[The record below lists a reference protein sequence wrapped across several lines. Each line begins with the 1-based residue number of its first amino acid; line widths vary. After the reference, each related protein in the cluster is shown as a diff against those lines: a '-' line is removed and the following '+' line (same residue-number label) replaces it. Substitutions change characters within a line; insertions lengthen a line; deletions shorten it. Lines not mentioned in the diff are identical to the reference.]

1 LRFFSCFFNY
11 YVNLNNN
18 IGMGRGGMGSK
29 ITAGFFLNYCFN
41 LDDNI
46 GMGRGG
52 MGSKITAALV
62 AANGG
67 VTTCVASGYDL
78 ENIKRVFSG
87 DDVGTLFPGRSRPNK
102 RQRWLTL
109 ATGR

>member
-1 LRFFSCFFNY
+1 
-11 YVNLNNN
+11 
-18 IGMGRGGMGSK
+18 MGSK
-29 ITAGFFLNYCFN
+29 ITAGFFLNYYFN

>member
-1 LRFFSCFFNY
+1 MGRWDVSSNIEIFLPFLLFFCKFF
-11 YVNLNNN
+11 LNNN
-18 IGMGRGGMGSK
+18 TGMGRGGMGSK
-29 ITAGFFLNYCFN
+29 I
-41 LDDNI
+41 
-46 GMGRGG
+46 
-52 MGSKITAALV
+52 SAALV

-78 ENIKRVFSG
+78 ENIKRVFRG

>member
-1 LRFFSCFFNY
+1 MLFFQINFD
-11 YVNLNNN
+11 LNNN
-18 IGMGRGGMGSK
+18 
-29 ITAGFFLNYCFN
+29 T
-41 LDDNI
+41 

-78 ENIKRVFSG
+78 ENIKRVFRG

-109 ATGR
+109 ATGRCVCVYNVCI